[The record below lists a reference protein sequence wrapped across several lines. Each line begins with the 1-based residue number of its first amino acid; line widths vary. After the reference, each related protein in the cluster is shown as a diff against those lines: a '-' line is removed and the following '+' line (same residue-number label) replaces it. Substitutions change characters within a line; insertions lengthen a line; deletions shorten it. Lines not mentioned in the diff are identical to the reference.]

1 MVIVMEC
8 HETEIITTIQSH
20 IYCWMEKMRLRDLR
34 AKIIQIYQEIPSFA
48 SIVGRI
54 NMLDWESTMPF

>member
-1 MVIVMEC
+1 
-8 HETEIITTIQSH
+8 
-20 IYCWMEKMRLRDLR
+20 MEKMRLRDLR

-54 NMLDWESTMPF
+54 NMLD